1 MFFKTKIIRFIFLVS
16 LSICILYPLINIYF
30 IYPIFTDFLVR
41 STEREAVR
49 VGKHLSTMF
58 LDKDGVLSKDR
69 IRHMMENKSHNPI
82 RDFNLM
88 KLKMFSPSGET
99 IYSTSESD
107 IGKINEH
114 DYYHNIV
121 AQGKAFTKVVKKD
134 TESLEGQIVEADVVE
149 TYVPIMSEGK
159 FVGAFEVYY
168 DITAHNKDLKHVMN
182 KFLLVPFI
190 INLLFLLVLTLV
202 LIRQDRALI
211 KEKENEAELV
221 ALNNQLESEIVV
233 RKRAEEQ
240 MLEFAEQLEQR
251 NKELQE
257 FAHIAS
263 HDLQEPLR
271 KVMSFGDRLKNKC
284 AGALDEQGR
293 DYLERMQNASRRMQ
307 NLIEGLLMF
316 SRVSSKA
323 QPFEDVDLS
332 QTFKEVVSDLEI
344 RIEELGGKVEIDDMP
359 VLKAD
364 AMQMRQ
370 LFQNLIGNALK
381 FHKQDEAPIVRVT
394 SVSSVGDESNESDQS
409 GSFHK
414 IIFEDNGIGFEEKYA
429 DRIFGVFQRLHG
441 KTEYEGTGIG
451 LSVCKKIVERHGGSI
466 EVKSSPGKGTSFIV
480 TLPIINGED
489 MNSKTD
495 TSEMPDGVLN
505 GI

>member
-1 MFFKTKIIRFIFLVS
+1 MFFKTKIVRYIFIIS
-16 LSICILYPLINIYF
+16 LLICILYPLINIYF
-30 IYPIFTDFLVR
+30 IYPIFKDFLVR
-41 STEREAVR
+41 NTEHEAIR
-49 VGKHLSTMF
+49 VGNHLSTMF
-58 LDKDGVLSKDR
+58 FDNDGAISQDR
-69 IRHMMENKSHNPI
+69 IRNMTENKLHNLI
-82 RDFNLM
+82 DDFKLM

-99 IYSTSESD
+99 VYSTSESD
-107 IGKINEH
+107 IGKINEN

-121 AQGKAFTKVVKKD
+121 AKGKSFTKLVKKD
-134 TESLEGQIVEADVVE
+134 TESLEGQLVEVDVVE

-159 FVGAFEVYY
+159 FIGAFEIYY
-168 DITAHNKDLKHVMN
+168 DITAHTKDLKYVMN
-182 KFLLVPFI
+182 RFLVVPFI
-190 INLLFLLVLTLV
+190 LNLLFLLVLTLI
-202 LIRQDRALI
+202 LIRQDRTLI
-211 KEKENEAELV
+211 KEKEHEAELV
-221 ALNNQLESEIVV
+221 SLNNQLEAEIVV
-233 RKRAEEQ
+233 RNRAEQQ
-240 MLEFAEQLEQR
+240 MLEFAEKLEQR
-251 NKELQE
+251 NQDLQE

-271 KVMSFGDRLKNKC
+271 KVMSFGDRLKNKY
-284 AGALDEQGR
+284 AEALDDQGK

-344 RIEELGGKVEIDDMP
+344 RIEELGGKVEIDNMP

-381 FHKQDEAPIVRVT
+381 FHKQDEPPVVRVT
-394 SVSSVGDESNESDQS
+394 SVSSGRDDSNESDQS

-480 TLPIINGED
+480 TLPVIIGED
-489 MNSKTD
+489 INSETD
-495 TSEMPDGVLN
+495 TSEMLDGAL
-505 GI
+505 